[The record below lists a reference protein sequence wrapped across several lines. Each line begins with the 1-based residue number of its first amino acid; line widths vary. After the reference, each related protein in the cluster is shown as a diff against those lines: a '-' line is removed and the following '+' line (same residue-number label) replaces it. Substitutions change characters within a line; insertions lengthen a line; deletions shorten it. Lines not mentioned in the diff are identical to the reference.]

1 MASHSLLMAS
11 HFEEL
16 EDPRMERTRK
26 HSLVDI
32 LCLSICAVIAGA
44 EGWED
49 IEEFGLQKETWLRQH
64 LRLENGIPS
73 HDTISRVFRLLKPQA
88 FEAAFRGWVQVLVE
102 RLGLRHVAVDGKTL
116 RRSHDR
122 ASMKSALHVVCAWSV
137 ENHLVLG
144 QEAVADK
151 SNEITAIPEL
161 LRLLE
166 LQGALVTIDAMGCQ
180 KEIAAQISKGGGD
193 FVLAVKDNQPKLHA
207 ALQQHFETRHA
218 EGRRGRGQHHA
229 TREKQHGRKE
239 ERHYYHTSIPS
250 ELAWITAAWPAARS
264 LGQVVSYTTREDK
277 DTFEVRYYLSSLA
290 PHAQRLAQAVRG
302 HWGIENSL
310 HWVLDV
316 SFDEDESRIR
326 KDHGPANFALLRRIA
341 INLIKQDTSKGSIR
355 KKRKRAA
362 WNDDAL
368 LTILAAA
375 G

>member
-1 MASHSLLMAS
+1 MFHGGAGMAVRSLAMAS

-49 IEEFGLQKETWLRQH
+49 IEEFGLQKEAWLRRH

-88 FEAAFRGWVQVLVE
+88 FEAAFRAWVQVLVE
-102 RLGLRHVAVDGKTL
+102 RLGLRQIAIDGKTL

-122 ASMKSALHVVCAWSV
+122 GGMKSALHVVCAWSV

-161 LRLLE
+161 LQLLE
-166 LQGALVTIDAMGCQ
+166 LKGAIVTIDAMGCQ
-180 KEIAAQISKGGGD
+180 KEIAEQIAAAGGD

-229 TREKQHGRKE
+229 TREKGHGRKA
-239 ERHYYHTSIPS
+239 ERHYYQTPIPA
-250 ELAWITAAWPAARS
+250 ELAWITEAWPAARS
-264 LGQVVSYTTREDK
+264 LGQVISYMHPRWPGHLRGPLLSQQLDSRCQTSGPRSPRPLGHRE
-277 DTFEVRYYLSSLA
+277 LA
-290 PHAQRLAQAVRG
+290 
-302 HWGIENSL
+302 
-310 HWVLDV
+310 
-316 SFDEDESRIR
+316 
-326 KDHGPANFALLRRIA
+326 ALGAGRFLRRGRTA
-341 INLIKQDTSKGSIR
+341 GFARTTDRPTSPSSGASP
-355 KKRKRAA
+355 
-362 WNDDAL
+362 
-368 LTILAAA
+368 
-375 G
+375 